1 MIKNSIS
8 DNPAMIYAEAHS
20 AGMAAGHGCTPT
32 PMVVGTPTTPLGDDI
47 DYSHGLT
54 LSPLGESSLIG

>member
-1 MIKNSIS
+1 MVKNSIS

-32 PMVVGTPTTPLGDDI
+32 PMVVGTPSTPLGNDI
-47 DYSHGLT
+47 DYSKETYIHCTGIKT
-54 LSPLGESSLIG
+54 L

>member
-32 PMVVGTPTTPLGDDI
+32 PMVVGTPTTPLGE
-47 DYSHGLT
+47 T
-54 LSPLGESSLIG
+54 